1 MPSISQSFRCFDEVA
16 RRGSLRKAAEVL
28 HLTAAAVH
36 QQVLNLE
43 DQVGTPLFD
52 RLPKGMQL
60 TTAGEIMVAAIRR
73 AQRDVD
79 NALTQVEDL
88 RALRRGHVSIAVPHA
103 TAESIVP
110 RVIARAAASHPGL
123 TYTVRAGNGE
133 SIVRWVAD
141 GEADIGFCLQRRV
154 PPGLEELRT
163 VEQHLGVVTPPGH
176 PLTRLGAAI
185 RMRDCLDQPL
195 VLQASGSEL
204 RTLIDQIDARAHRKS
219 RPLMETNSV
228 ALTRALVANGTGV
241 AFMLFESVVAD
252 VAAGR
257 LAFSK
262 LADRGARCRSGLYHR
277 AGQATTVAMGTFL
290 QFFESEL
297 PSVP

>member
-1 MPSISQSFRCFDEVA
+1 MAAISQSFRCFDEVA

-43 DQVGTPLFD
+43 EQVGTLLFD

-60 TTAGEIMVAAIRR
+60 TTAGEIMIAAIRR
-73 AQRDVD
+73 SQRDFD

-88 RALRRGHVSIAVPHA
+88 RALRRGHVSVAVPHA
-103 TAESIVP
+103 TAEGVVP
-110 RVIARAAASHPGL
+110 RVIARVTASHPGL

-133 SIVRWVAD
+133 SILRWVST

-154 PPGLEELRT
+154 PPGIEELRT
-163 VEQHLGVVTPPGH
+163 VEQHLGVVTPAGH
-176 PLTRLGAAI
+176 ALTRLGAAI
-185 RMRDCLDQPL
+185 RMRDCLEQPL
-195 VLQASGSEL
+195 VLQAAGSEL
-204 RTLIDQIDARAHRKS
+204 RTLIDQIDARERRMS
-219 RPLMETNSV
+219 RPLVETNSV
-228 ALTRALVANGTGV
+228 AMARALVANGTGI
-241 AFMLFESVVAD
+241 AFMLFESVAQD
-252 VAAGR
+252 VAAGH

-262 LADRGARCRSGLYHR
+262 LGDRGASCRSGIYQR
-277 AGQATTVAMGTFL
+277 AGQTTTVAMGTFL

-297 PSVP
+297 PPAP